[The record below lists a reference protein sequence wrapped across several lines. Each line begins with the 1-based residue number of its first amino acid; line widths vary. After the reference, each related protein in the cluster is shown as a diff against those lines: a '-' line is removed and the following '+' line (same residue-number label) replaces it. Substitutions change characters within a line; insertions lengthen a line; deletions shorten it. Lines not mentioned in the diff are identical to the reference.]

1 MVQALKKMD
10 KKFLIMAGCI
20 IFLPIFVIV
29 VLAILQGCSGNVTYQ
44 SYEEKMITAA
54 EKYFKDKKKIP
65 TKEGEVSKVKLE
77 KLVGGEYIK
86 STEDLLEDASC
97 KGEVKVIRNGA
108 SVEVNGEGFLN
119 YTVTLN
125 CDKYKTIHLVD
136 KITENVVTEESGLYA
151 VGEEYVF
158 KGNKVKNYLNISD
171 MSYRIMSIDKNGII
185 KLIKSEPEGTSRIW
199 DNKFNTETNAS
210 SGKNIYKDSAILTY
224 LMSNYS
230 NAKKTPKTIKQ
241 KIVAYDVCIGKRK
254 STDYSINKE
263 LDCSERLE
271 KQVVSIMNASDF
283 AMASTDPECV
293 STNSKSCRN
302 YNYLANVASSGWT
315 MNTSSENS
323 YEVFYISDGLLRH
336 QNANSF
342 IEYNAVIYIDGNEL
356 YTLGTGSVNDPYIL
370 K

>member
-1 MVQALKKMD
+1 M
-10 KKFLIMAGCI
+10 
-20 IFLPIFVIV
+20 
-29 VLAILQGCSGNVTYQ
+29 
-44 SYEEKMITAA
+44 
-54 EKYFKDKKKIP
+54 
-65 TKEGEVSKVKLE
+65 
-77 KLVGGEYIK
+77 
-86 STEDLLEDASC
+86 
-97 KGEVKVIRNGA
+97 
-108 SVEVNGEGFLN
+108 EVNGEGFLN

-171 MSYRIMSIDKNGII
+171 MSYRIMSIDKNGLI